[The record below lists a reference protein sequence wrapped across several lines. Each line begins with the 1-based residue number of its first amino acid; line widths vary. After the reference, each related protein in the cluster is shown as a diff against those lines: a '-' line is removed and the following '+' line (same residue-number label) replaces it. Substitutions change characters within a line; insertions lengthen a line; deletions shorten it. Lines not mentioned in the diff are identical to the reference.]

1 MKPKYKSC
9 VTKFEMANLCL
20 TVLSGDVLYDTL
32 PGNENILQEI
42 KTNIPEEPIA

>member
-9 VTKFEMANLCL
+9 VPKFEMAYLCL
-20 TVLSGDVLYDTL
+20 TVLSGDVLYDTI

-42 KTNIPEEPIA
+42 ETIIPEEPIA